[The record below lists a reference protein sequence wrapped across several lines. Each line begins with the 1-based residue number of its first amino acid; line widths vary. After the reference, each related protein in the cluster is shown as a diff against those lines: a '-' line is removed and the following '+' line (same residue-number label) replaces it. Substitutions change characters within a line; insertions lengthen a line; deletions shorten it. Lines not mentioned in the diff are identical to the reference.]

1 MTTIL
6 DPPQRRHDD
15 TERVLA
21 APSGTH
27 LRFLLL
33 ITAALATSAVILAI
47 VYLAIPPHSQ
57 SHRTVLEQCGPVLRG
72 PAGSA
77 PTTLVDNLARDEA
90 TVDAFVDCTAPATLA
105 QATWVGWALT
115 AQVGLVL
122 LVYGL
127 HPWWIRRRGRLER
140 LDADADP
147 VLRDELADLLDR
159 FPLRRRPQW
168 LLAPYS
174 YGQSG
179 QAYGLPWS
187 PRIRLDVG
195 LRVLLATDRPRFR
208 AVVLHEL
215 AHLRNRDVG
224 ITYLTIAVWWVFV
237 GTALPLLLLSLLAPV
252 LPLTMIGAGLN
263 SGWQLAA
270 VLGSVALLTAMV
282 YLARNSVLRTREH
295 YADVAAAAAGSR
307 SAVLAAIDVLPLR
320 PRHRLLWH
328 GTHPAPGLR
337 RAAVVDPLLLLR
349 TGATDVV
356 VFGLAVGLALTNL
369 LYSVPAAVGAT
380 VGSVLVCALVA
391 AALALFLAACARR
404 AVARAHSAV
413 PTIGHYWGVPA
424 LLGLSVSAGSAVS
437 ALSAFTGGEGMAGAD
452 GSFAAAALLCLG
464 ACLLHVWFTSAHRA
478 SWRPD
483 RATLST
489 QVLTVLF
496 VLIGAVFLFFWLV
509 GSEQLTAVRLGP
521 APTYGSD
528 IAWYRDLARVISTT
542 YLPVVSLSN
551 LPLGLALVALA
562 CAPLLAAR
570 VALGWLR
577 PTLVTG
583 IVAGAGALL
592 VAVALP
598 FAAQWSLPDAVRHPT
613 EDFHLGGSASFTLV
627 LIYSYGLATAA
638 AVLLATA
645 TVAFRSERMRPALV
659 TLAALVTVTTAA
671 PGLYLLKTEARCLD
685 IYADGLTCG
694 VSGAP
699 IEDHTLYLDTVLAW
713 AGIVAVPVVLIAAG
727 AGAVWRARRPRRP
740 APDEAAPPAD
750 GPSTAGAR
758 ARRLVAVLAVLIVG
772 AVFAVTELPRLKVLL
787 LPAETDGATSAAVDG
802 CLPGYWVER
811 SRRQLQAI
819 STTDAAIFAS
829 SGAVWSFTRQGTA
842 TLHLG
847 DSTARSETAPQ
858 EHIAYLSAGIIRWRF
873 TATNGQL
880 TFAADSVS
888 ATLTGSVGGARRGT
902 ITLGTDNVDDYALPA
917 AYSCTGDTLTAA
929 APGHVVT
936 LHRIGLTD

>member
-1 MTTIL
+1 MTTVL

-33 ITAALATSAVILAI
+33 ITAALATSAVILAM
-47 VYLAIPPHSQ
+47 VYLAIPPHLQ
-57 SHRTVLEQCGPVLRG
+57 SHRTVFAQCEPVLRG
-72 PAGSA
+72 PVGSV

-90 TVDAFVDCTAPATLA
+90 TVAAFVECTAPATLA
-105 QATWVGWALT
+105 QATWVGWALA

-127 HPWWIRRRGRLER
+127 HPWWVRRRGRLER
-140 LDADADP
+140 LDGNADP
-147 VLRDELADLLDR
+147 VLRDELTDLLDR
-159 FPLRRRPQW
+159 FPPRRGPQW
-168 LLAPYS
+168 MLAPYS

-237 GTALPLLLLSLLAPV
+237 GTALPLLLLTLLAPV
-252 LPLTMIGAGLN
+252 LPGTMIGAGLD
-263 SGWQLAA
+263 SGWQLVA
-270 VLGSVALLTAMV
+270 VLASIALLTAMV

-307 SAVLAAIDVLPLR
+307 SALLAAIDVLPWPPGR
-320 PRHRLLWH
+320 RFSWY

-337 RAAVVDPLLLLR
+337 RATVVDPLRLLR
-349 TGATDVV
+349 TRATDVV
-356 VFGLAVGLALTNL
+356 VFGLAVGVALANL
-369 LYSVPAAVGAT
+369 YFVPAAVGAT
-380 VGSVLVCALVA
+380 PGRVLVCALVA

-404 AVARAHSAV
+404 AVAGAY
-413 PTIGHYWGVPA
+413 PTNPTSGHYWGVPA

-437 ALSAFTGGEGMAGAD
+437 ALSAFTGGAGMVGAD

-483 RATLST
+483 RATRFT
-489 QVLTVLF
+489 PVLTTLF
-496 VLIGAVFLFFWLV
+496 VLVGAVFLFFWLV
-509 GSEQLTAVRLGP
+509 GAEHLTAVRLGP
-521 APTYGSD
+521 PPTYGAD
-528 IAWYRDLARVISTT
+528 ITWYRDLARVMSTT
-542 YLPVVSLSN
+542 YLPVVTLSN
-551 LPLGLALVALA
+551 LPLGLTLVTLA

-570 VALGWLR
+570 VALARLR
-577 PTLVTG
+577 PTLITG
-583 IVAGAGALL
+583 VVAGAAALL

-598 FAAQWSLPDAVRHPT
+598 FAAQWSLPEAVRHPT
-613 EDFHLGGSASFTLV
+613 EEFELAGAPPFTVV
-627 LIYSYGLATAA
+627 LLYSYGLATAA

-659 TLAALVTVTTAA
+659 TLAALVAVTTAA
-671 PGLYLLKTEARCLD
+671 PGLYLLRTGARCLD
-685 IYADGLTCG
+685 IYADGVTCG

-699 IEDHTLYLDTVLAW
+699 IREHTLYLDTVLAW
-713 AGIVAVPVVLIAAG
+713 AVIVAVPVALLAAG
-727 AGAVWRARRPRRP
+727 AGTVWRARRPRRP

-750 GPSTAGAR
+750 GQASGR
-758 ARRLVAVLAVLIVG
+758 ARTRGLVPVLAVLIVG
-772 AVFAVTELPRLKVLL
+772 TVFAATELPRLKVLL
-787 LPAETDGATSAAVDG
+787 LPAATDGATSTVADG

-811 SRRQLQAI
+811 SRRQIQPV
-819 STTDAAIFAS
+819 STTDVAIFAS
-829 SGAVWSFTRQGTA
+829 SGAVWSFGRQGTA

-847 DSTARSETAPQ
+847 DSTALSETAPQ
-858 EHIAYLSAGIIRWRF
+858 EHIAYLSAGIIQWRYA
-873 TATNGQL
+873 ATNGQL
-880 TFAADSVS
+880 TFTADRVS
-888 ATLTGSVGGARRGT
+888 ATLTGSIGGARRGS
-902 ITLGTDNVDDYALPA
+902 IALGTGDVVDYALPA
-917 AYSCTGDTLTAA
+917 GYSCTGDTLTAA

-936 LHRIGLTD
+936 LHRIGGAD